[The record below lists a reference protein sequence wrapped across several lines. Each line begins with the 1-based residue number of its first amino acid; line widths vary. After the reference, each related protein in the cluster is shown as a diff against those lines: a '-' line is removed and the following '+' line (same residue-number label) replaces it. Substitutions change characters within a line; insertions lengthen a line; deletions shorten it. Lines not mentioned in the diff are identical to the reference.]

1 MAVFREILKLRKP
14 TLHAHLSRLQRGD
27 QSPPL
32 TDVFTMH
39 WFLTLFIHCL
49 PTNSVLRVRI
59 PVPIIDSD
67 LGSSLMP
74 ASLEQV
80 WDLVLLE
87 GSEVLIR
94 AALVLWAAIET

>member
-1 MAVFREILKLRKP
+1 
-14 TLHAHLSRLQRGD
+14 
-27 QSPPL
+27 
-32 TDVFTMH
+32 MH